1 MEDAGSV
8 LDKEQAMASIM
19 ESISVMTFSKK
30 ALTGVYLACNQAF
43 AEYAHK
49 ASPADVLGLTA
60 ADLFD
65 AESVIHF
72 DEYDRRALSM
82 NRPFVCYEYA
92 RDADGIMHQF
102 QTTRVKYVDGT
113 GQLCL
118 QCVSQDVSEQFRIRQ
133 ENAEAKKAYEISQN
147 KVRIY
152 THLAHAL
159 ARGYSEL
166 YYVNMDTDEFI
177 EFHTDDERGVLN
189 EARLG
194 TDFFEGCER
203 DVKLFVHEEDQA
215 AFVQAMNRQFLEEA
229 LDGNKFFELT
239 YRRLKGDVPFYVQMK
254 VSRMEDDKR
263 YIVIAISDVDEL
275 MRQRRAE
282 EQIKE
287 ERIIYARLH
296 ALTGNVICVYVVDPE
311 TNSYREFSA
320 TDDYVENFAQAKE
333 GKDFFET
340 VREVASLYNYPHD
353 LKRFLSAFTKEN
365 IMAKIEQNGIFTL
378 TYRLM
383 MEDSPVYVL
392 MKATLAEEQEGLR
405 LIVGLYNVDVQVK
418 QEKEY
423 EKRLAKAEIE
433 ASVDAMT
440 GVKNKHAYL
449 ETETRM
455 DRQITEHSQ
464 QPFAVVIFDVNDLKR
479 SMTWRGIRRETS
491 ISGMPARSSVKS
503 SSTALF
509 SALAEMNLR

>member
-1 MEDAGSV
+1 M
-8 LDKEQAMASIM
+8 
-19 ESISVMTFSKK
+19 
-30 ALTGVYLACNQAF
+30 
-43 AEYAHK
+43 
-49 ASPADVLGLTA
+49 
-60 ADLFD
+60 
-65 AESVIHF
+65 
-72 DEYDRRALSM
+72 
-82 NRPFVCYEYA
+82 
-92 RDADGIMHQF
+92 
-102 QTTRVKYVDGT
+102 
-113 GQLCL
+113 
-118 QCVSQDVSEQFRIRQ
+118 
-133 ENAEAKKAYEISQN
+133 
-147 KVRIY
+147 
-152 THLAHAL
+152 
-159 ARGYSEL
+159 
-166 YYVNMDTDEFI
+166 
-177 EFHTDDERGVLN
+177 
-189 EARLG
+189 
-194 TDFFEGCER
+194 
-203 DVKLFVHEEDQA
+203 
-215 AFVQAMNRQFLEEA
+215 
-229 LDGNKFFELT
+229 
-239 YRRLKGDVPFYVQMK
+239 PFYVQMK

-287 ERIIYARLH
+287 ERIVYARLH

-311 TNSYREFSA
+311 TNSYREFGA

-365 IMAKIEQNGIFTL
+365 IMAQIERNGIFTL

-383 MEDSPVYVL
+383 MEDSPVYAL

-464 QPFAVVIFDVNDLKR
+464 QPFAVVIFDVNDLKKINDTEGHQAGDQYLR
-479 SMTWRGIRRETS
+479 DACKIICEIFKHSPVFRVGGDEFAVIVQGKDYDDIEALIEAVARHNWEASRTGGIV
-491 ISGMPARSSVKS
+491 IACGMSRYDNDGSVATVFERADHKMYENKNELKS
-503 SSTALF
+503 AHK
-509 SALAEMNLR
+509 